1 MKGLEWN
8 LISIR
13 RTNWLSLGMLLTVQ
27 LVWMKTSTRHQMKMK
42 TQFQVGIK
50 FEYVL
55 DAEIL
60 FRKVNLI
67 LIL

>member
-1 MKGLEWN
+1 
-8 LISIR
+8 
-13 RTNWLSLGMLLTVQ
+13 
-27 LVWMKTSTRHQMKMK
+27 MKMK

-60 FRKVNLI
+60 FRNVNLI
-67 LIL
+67 LLL